1 MSLKWKVND
10 SHLCFV
16 FWMKYRLTC
25 STMESGYF
33 NYTEKNKFSQKKK
46 LAIAANSD
54 MKHFLFCVG

>member
-1 MSLKWKVND
+1 
-10 SHLCFV
+10 
-16 FWMKYRLTC
+16 
-25 STMESGYF
+25 MESGYF